1 MVAREIR
8 ISKQA
13 NVNMA
18 ESTAATYAT
27 ETNAAPD
34 ASKTIGML
42 MTLCDCQT
50 MFNITNFTDALEITR
65 QAVSCAFK
73 ILVLKCHLLFACSR
87 TNWPCLWCM
96 VYRMP
101 TFSTK

>member
-1 MVAREIR
+1 MMVAREIR

-34 ASKTIGML
+34 ASKTICML

-50 MFNITNFTDALEITR
+50 MFNITIFTDALEITR
-65 QAVSCAFK
+65 QAVIRAFQNPGFK
-73 ILVLKCHLLFACSR
+73 VSPFVRLFA
-87 TNWPCLWCM
+87 NELAWFV
-96 VYRMP
+96 VYGI
-101 TFSTK
+101 